1 MLAARLSEDPDRNV
15 LLLEAGPDYSSI
27 EQTPADLTNSLVSS
41 GPHDWG
47 LIAWA
52 TPGGKFL
59 IRAAGSPAAARQSTA
74 KSRCTAHRRTSRNGR
89 RGAIASGASSKSC
102 HRRLEDDRDARGDVH
117 GAGGP
122 IWIERPRS
130 EASQPLNCA
139 FFEVARAA
147 GYAEVWD
154 HNDPDST
161 GVGPSPRNR
170 RDGFRI
176 STAIGYLAPARHR
189 LNLTIRPMSAHC
201 VDH

>member
-47 LIAWA
+47 LIARA
-52 TPGGKFL
+52 TPGGKSL

-130 EASQPLNCA
+130 EASQPLNSP
-139 FFEVARAA
+139 FSRPRARQ
-147 GYAEVWD
+147 GTRKSGTTTI
-154 HNDPDST
+154 P
-161 GVGPSPRNR
+161 
-170 RDGFRI
+170 I
-176 STAIGYLAPARHR
+176 QPA
-189 LNLTIRPMSAHC
+189 SAHRRATGATASASQPRLAILHPR
-201 VDH
+201 VIA